1 LRIHDLRHSAATAL
15 LIMGEDSRV
24 LLGVMGWTS
33 MTLVQRYTHLIPD
46 LRRAVA
52 QRQTTLWTTPT
63 E

>member
-1 LRIHDLRHSAATAL
+1 
-15 LIMGEDSRV
+15 MGEDSRV